1 MKVVKTAHLITLLSK
16 KIGERLVSASNTIL
30 LDIRVQMGQNT
41 SLSKNVNVDAEYAQN
56 RDKNIAELKNKLKT
70 QSRLHSQQELDWTVI
85 LVAWTYA

>member
-41 SLSKNVNVDAEYAQN
+41 ILSKNINVPVDAEYAQK
-56 RDKNIAELKNKLKT
+56 RDKNIAELRTN
-70 QSRLHSQQELDWTVI
+70 
-85 LVAWTYA
+85 